1 MKTAI
6 CHYCGVEVG
15 VGVKLH
21 IRMFPPKFFSFPN
34 NCLPNQVR
42 LVLPVVG
49 KETCWEGDPILHL
62 DKVHPELATKV
73 DVVEQLD
80 DLNIKFRTICNSRHG
95 YSL

>member
-1 MKTAI
+1 MM
-6 CHYCGVEVG
+6 
-15 VGVKLH
+15 L
-21 IRMFPPKFFSFPN
+21 PPKFFSFQN
-34 NCLPNQVR
+34 IGLPNQVR

-73 DVVEQLD
+73 DMVEQLE
-80 DLNIKFRTICNSRHG
+80 DLLTSNFVLSCNSRHG

>member
-6 CHYCGVEVG
+6 CHYCGVEVS
-15 VGVKLH
+15 VKLH
-21 IRMFPPKFFSFPN
+21 IMMLPPKFFSFQN
-34 NCLPNQVR
+34 IGLPNQVR

-73 DVVEQLD
+73 DMVEQL
-80 DLNIKFRTICNSRHG
+80 
-95 YSL
+95 